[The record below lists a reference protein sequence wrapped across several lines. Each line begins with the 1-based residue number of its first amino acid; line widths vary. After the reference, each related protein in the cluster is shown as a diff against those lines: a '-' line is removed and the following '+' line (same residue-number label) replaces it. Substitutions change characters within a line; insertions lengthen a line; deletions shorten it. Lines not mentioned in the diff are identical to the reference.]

1 MFGPRSNSI
10 LKRFALLVIVVCAT
24 IITATGVARADG
36 YLTNQEKFVGDE
48 ISGVFC
54 DYIDSAGVTDI
65 SMPEAMRIIYTNTP
79 PSMDMSDAVDIINYV
94 VSSYRPQHWPALVA
108 FGEGVRSSHV

>member
-54 DYIDSAGVTDI
+54 DYIDSAGVTDA
-65 SMPEAMRIIYTNTP
+65 SMSEAVRKADRAARRNAMQRADYDSANVRVTH
-79 PSMDMSDAVDIINYV
+79 SGRMSYSVNV
-94 VSSYRPQHWPALVA
+94 VFY
-108 FGEGVRSSHV
+108 